1 MYTRSVGRNGNGGSV
16 SVELLC
22 KRQQSRWRAEQ
33 VDELGEQVLLEFE
46 VTELTHQQYV
56 VAQADDPVDRGQLP
70 VREIWDA
77 WEEVQ
82 VEETASWRMHTSHL
96 LFLVNIFS

>member
-70 VREIWDA
+70 VREI
-77 WEEVQ
+77 
-82 VEETASWRMHTSHL
+82 
-96 LFLVNIFS
+96 